1 MFKNILVP
9 LDGSKLSEASL
20 VPAALLAKTFRSH
33 VTLLHIIEQDAP
45 AEVHKE
51 RHLTRPDEAGE
62 YLKDAASRAFPPGI
76 KVDTHVHTEPVTN
89 VIGSIREHVSEFQ
102 PELVI
107 ICTHGHGGVR
117 DVLFGSIAQQIIAQG
132 STPLLVIKPDITH
145 FKMERIL
152 VPLDPDSH
160 HDESLPLAGRLARA
174 LNAELQLLSVIPTFS
189 TLAGEQAAAG
199 NLMPVT
205 VQAFLDIKEENAS
218 EDLNLHVDEFRKEGI
233 KVFAEIVRGD
243 PAPAIVRKAE
253 QSGADLIILTTDRKA
268 GMGAF
273 WARSVAP
280 KVANKTKVP
289 LLLLPRLAPKQA
301 AKT

>member
-20 VPAALLAKTFRSH
+20 VPAALLAHTFKSH
-33 VTLLHIIEQDAP
+33 VTLLHVIEQDAP

-51 RHLTRPDEAGE
+51 RHLTRADEAE
-62 YLKDAASRAFPPGI
+62 AYLKDAAQRAFPSDI
-76 KVDTHVHTEPVTN
+76 KVETHVHTAPVTN
-89 VIGSIREHVSEFQ
+89 VIGSIREHVSEFR
-102 PELVI
+102 PDLVV

-132 STPLLVIKPDITH
+132 TTPLLIIKPDIPRFT
-145 FKMERIL
+145 MDRIL

-160 HDESLPLAGRLARA
+160 HDDSLPLAESLAKA
-174 LNAELQLLSVIPTFS
+174 FNAELHLLSVIPTFS
-189 TLAGEQAAAG
+189 TLAGEQAATG
-199 NLMPVT
+199 NLMPVAT
-205 VQAFLDIKEENAS
+205 QAFLDIKKENAS
-218 EDLNLHVDEFRKEGI
+218 EDLNLHVDEFHKEGI

-243 PAPAIVRKAE
+243 PAPAIVKTAE
-253 QSGADLIILTTDRKA
+253 QSSADLIILTTDRKA

-280 KVANKTKVP
+280 KVVNKTKVP
-289 LLLLPRLAPKQA
+289 LLLIPRIAEK
-301 AKT
+301 